1 MILLLLSCSQARME
15 HLWQTARLWRAG
27 ENVARVDAARDSL
40 KRCPQAVSWLFRT
53 KIYEKDRFGIRAIRD
68 MFMGNYARTLPYL
81 KEVLLS
87 TKIQGVKNALYLI
100 REWRV
105 KELGDVLWQIIP
117 RYDDRPS
124 MLSNIIYGIGL
135 SGDSTLAKY
144 IADFLEHP
152 DELIRYRTIQA
163 LGRMHAYQYIPS
175 IIMHLDDEHA
185 FVRYESC
192 RVLYSWRD
200 KSFEQVEKFARNS
213 IGSGRFR
220 LFLMYT
226 LRGMCDSQ

>member
-15 HLWQTARLWRAG
+15 HLWETARLWKAG
-27 ENVARVDAARDSL
+27 ENVEKVEAARDSL

-68 MFMGNYARTLPYL
+68 MFKDNYARTLPYL

-87 TKIQGVKNALYLI
+87 TNVRGVKNALYLI
-100 REWRV
+100 REWKV

-117 RYDDRPS
+117 RYDDRPT
-124 MLSNIIYGIGL
+124 MLANIIYGIGL
-135 SGDSTLAKY
+135 SGDSTLAVY

-152 DELIRYRTIQA
+152 DELIRYRTVQA
-163 LGRMHAYQYIPS
+163 LGRMKAYQYMPS
-175 IIMHLDDEHA
+175 IIMRLDDEHG

-192 RVLYSWRD
+192 RVLHSWGDRAL
-200 KSFEQVEKFARNS
+200 EEVGKFVRGAV
-213 IGSGRFR
+213 GSNRFR
-220 LFLMYT
+220 LFLIYT
-226 LRGMCDSQ
+226 LKGLCD